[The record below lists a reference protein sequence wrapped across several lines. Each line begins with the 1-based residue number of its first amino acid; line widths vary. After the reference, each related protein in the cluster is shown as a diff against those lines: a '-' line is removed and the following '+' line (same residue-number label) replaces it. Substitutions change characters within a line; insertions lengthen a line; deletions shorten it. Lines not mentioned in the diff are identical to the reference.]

1 MAQNPNE
8 IVLDE
13 ERTKLMDAAGHMLV
27 MGGPGSGKTT
37 IALLKAGSFVRQ
49 GQIQSGQKVLFLSFA
64 RTTITRVEERAQQML
79 APQVRA
85 GIQIDTYHGFLWS
98 LLRTHGYLL
107 LDRAYPIQLLAP
119 PEAAAALAGI
129 EEEANRQAEKERLFF
144 EEGFL
149 HFDLFAP
156 LAARLLRRSET
167 IRKIFSDAYPILILD
182 EFQDTNDAEWEV
194 IQLLGERSTVLAL
207 ADPEQRIYEFRG
219 ASADR
224 QAHFQDLFNPSIFDF
239 ETQNN
244 RSSGTDI
251 VQFGNDLL
259 RGANRGRHYADVS
272 LHLYP
277 FRRPTSG
284 LLDVKLR
291 LLQRMQDIRKAGI
304 RDWSVAIL
312 VPSKLLMLA
321 VSTYIG
327 SEQTIG
333 TRRFPGIEH
342 HVALE
347 TAGPSL
353 AASLIGILLEVA
365 SSPITDARARMIK
378 AVIGHIKGNRGD
390 KGPTQASAKVA
401 NFLEEHIENKRSARG
416 ANQKALLESV
426 DRVLQECRAIQ
437 LTGDP
442 AADWLAVRS
451 LIEENKLGIREIGQI
466 VEDAKYLRLMNR
478 GTALSSRLGELW
490 RGRGSYVGAE
500 QAVREA
506 LVEEHFSM
514 SKSEPRGVLVMTMHK
529 SKAKQFTE
537 TIVFEGEFQGRYVR
551 DPSDPHVVA
560 QARYLLRVAVTRA
573 ERHSSVFTSERS
585 RCVLL

>member
-1 MAQNPNE
+1 MVQNPDE

-13 ERTKLMDAAGHMLV
+13 ERTRLMSTAGHLLV

-37 IALLKAGSFVRQ
+37 IALLKAGNIIEQ
-49 GQIQSGQKVLFLSFA
+49 EQIQPGQKILFLSFA
-64 RTTITRVEERAQQML
+64 RTTITRVEERAQHML
-79 APQVRA
+79 APKIRA

-107 LDRAYPIQLLAP
+107 LERANPIQLLAP

-129 EEEANRQAEKERLFF
+129 SEEANRQSEKERLFF

-156 LAARLLRRSET
+156 LAAQMLKRSEA
-167 IRKIFSDAYPILILD
+167 IRRICSDAYPVLILD

-194 IQLLGERSTVLAL
+194 IRLLGEHSTVLAL

-219 ASADR
+219 ASPER
-224 QAHFQDLFNPSIFDF
+224 QAHFQDRFNPSLFDF
-239 ETQNN
+239 ENQNN
-244 RSSGTDI
+244 RSNGTDI

-259 RGANRGRHYADVS
+259 VGANRGQKYDDVS

-277 FRRPTSG
+277 FRKPTSG
-284 LLDVKLR
+284 LLDIKVHLLR
-291 LLQRMQDIRKAGI
+291 RMQDIRKAGI
-304 RDWSVAIL
+304 KDWSVAIL
-312 VPSKLLMLA
+312 VPSKQLMLS
-321 VSTYIG
+321 VSAYIG

-333 TRRFPGIEH
+333 AGQLPSIEH

-353 AASLIGILLEVA
+353 AALLIGVLLEIA
-365 SSPITDARARMIK
+365 SSDVADARIRMIR
-378 AVIGHIKGNRGD
+378 AVIGHIKGNRGE

-401 NFLEEHIENKRSARG
+401 KFLEEHIENERKARG
-416 ANQKALLESV
+416 SNQKAILASV
-426 DRVLQECRAIQ
+426 DDVLKACDAIQ

-442 AADWLAVRS
+442 ATDWLNVRS
-451 LIEENKLGIREIGQI
+451 VIEDHQYGIREIKQI
-466 VEDAKYLRLMNR
+466 VEDSKYLRLMHR
-478 GTALSSRLGELW
+478 GTVLSGRLGELW
-490 RGRGSYVGAE
+490 RGRGTYEGAE
-500 QAVREA
+500 QAVRDS
-506 LVEEHFSM
+506 LMEEHFSM

-537 TIVFEGEFQGRYVR
+537 TIVFEGKFQGRYVR

-573 ERHSSVFTSERS
+573 ERHSSVFTPARD
-585 RCVLL
+585 RCILL